1 MRSWRTCTPSRSSE
15 PRGKSPRETRVEMV
29 ELVLPNDAN
38 TMGNVL
44 GGRVLHWI
52 DLAAA
57 IVAHRHCRMEAVTVS
72 MDEVSFL
79 APIRVGQLACIA
91 ARMTFVGRTSMEIR
105 VDVQSEDLM
114 SGERRQTSTAYL
126 TFVAVDGKGRPAEV
140 PPLLLETEDEKR
152 EAEAAEGRRAARLK
166 SKTPGANPME

>member
-1 MRSWRTCTPSRSSE
+1 
-15 PRGKSPRETRVEMV
+15 VELV

-57 IVAHRHCRMEAVTVS
+57 IVAHRHCRTEAVTAS

-79 APIRVGQLACIA
+79 APIRVGQIA
-91 ARMTFVGRTSMEIR
+91 VVGARMTYVGRTSMEIR

-126 TFVAVDGKGRPAEV
+126 TFVAVDPKGRPAVV

-152 EAEAAEGRRAARLK
+152 EANAAEARRAARLQK
-166 SKTPGANPME
+166 RGPGATTEENTRR

>member
-1 MRSWRTCTPSRSSE
+1 LPKG
-15 PRGKSPRETRVEMV
+15 RGKSPRETRVEMV
-29 ELVLPNDAN
+29 QLVLPNDAN

-57 IVAHRHCRMEAVTVS
+57 IVAHRHCRMEAVTAS

-79 APIRVGQLACIA
+79 APIRVGQMAVIA

-105 VDVQSEDLM
+105 VDVQSEDLL

-126 TFVAVDGKGRPAEV
+126 TFVAVDKTGRPAPV
-140 PPLLLETEDEKR
+140 PPLLYETEEEKR
-152 EAEAAEGRRAARLK
+152 EARVAEARRAERLQGR
-166 SKTPGANPME
+166 PLDVIPREIQQR

>member
-1 MRSWRTCTPSRSSE
+1 
-15 PRGKSPRETRVEMV
+15 MV

-52 DLAAA
+52 DMAAA
-57 IVAHRHCRMEAVTVS
+57 IVAHRHCRSEAVTAS

-79 APIRVGQLACIA
+79 APIRVGQMALIA
-91 ARMTFVGRTSMEIR
+91 ARMTYVGRTSMEIR
-105 VDVQSEDLM
+105 VDVQSEDLL

-126 TFVAVDGKGRPAEV
+126 TFVAVDKRGHPVPV
-140 PPLLLETEDEKR
+140 PPLILETEDEKR
-152 EAEAAEGRRAARLK
+152 EARAAEARRAERLEEHDR
-166 SKTPGANPME
+166 TPREMEQR

>member
-1 MRSWRTCTPSRSSE
+1 
-15 PRGKSPRETRVEMV
+15 MV

-57 IVAHRHCRMEAVTVS
+57 IVAHRHCRAEAVTAS
-72 MDEVSFL
+72 MDQVSFR
-79 APIRVGQLACIA
+79 APIRVGQLAVIE

-114 SGERRQTSTAYL
+114 SGERRKTSTAYL
-126 TFVAVDGKGRPAEV
+126 TFVAVDKNGHPADV

-152 EAEAAEGRRAARLK
+152 EAKAAEARRAARLHERPFG
-166 SKTPGANPME
+166 STPREIEQR

>member
-1 MRSWRTCTPSRSSE
+1 
-15 PRGKSPRETRVEMV
+15 MV

-57 IVAHRHCRMEAVTVS
+57 IVAHRHCRTEAVTAS

-79 APIRVGQLACIA
+79 APIRVGQIA
-91 ARMTFVGRTSMEIR
+91 AIAATMTFVGRTSMEIR

-114 SGERRQTSTAYL
+114 SGERRRTSTAYL
-126 TFVAVDGKGRPAEV
+126 TFVAVDKNGCPADV
-140 PPLLLETEDEKR
+140 PPLLLETEEEKR
-152 EAEAAEGRRAARLK
+152 EAQAAEARRAARLK
-166 SKTPGANPME
+166 SRSGSATPREIEQR

>member
-1 MRSWRTCTPSRSSE
+1 
-15 PRGKSPRETRVEMV
+15 MV

-57 IVAHRHCRMEAVTVS
+57 IVAHRHCRTEAVTVS

-79 APIRVGQLACIA
+79 VPIRVGQLACIA
-91 ARMTFVGRTSMEIR
+91 ARMTWVGRTSMEIR

-126 TFVAVDGKGRPAEV
+126 TFVAVDKSGRPTEV
-140 PPLLLETEDEKR
+140 PPLLLETDEDRR
-152 EAEAAEGRRAARLK
+152 EAKAGEARRAARLK
-166 SKTPGANPME
+166 LRPLGMTPRETQQR

>member
-1 MRSWRTCTPSRSSE
+1 MI
-15 PRGKSPRETRVEMV
+15 

-57 IVAHRHCRMEAVTVS
+57 IVAHRHCRTEAVTAS

-79 APIRVGQLACIA
+79 GPIRVGQIAVIA
-91 ARMTFVGRTSMEIR
+91 ARMTYVGRTSMEIR

-126 TFVAVDGKGRPAEV
+126 TFVAVDKNGRPATV

-152 EAEAAEGRRAARLK
+152 EAKAAEARRAARLRDRPAGA
-166 SKTPGANPME
+166 TPREIEQR

>member
-1 MRSWRTCTPSRSSE
+1 MI
-15 PRGKSPRETRVEMV
+15 

-57 IVAHRHCRMEAVTVS
+57 IVAHRHCRTEAVTAS

-79 APIRVGQLACIA
+79 GPIRVGQIAVIA
-91 ARMTFVGRTSMEIR
+91 ARMTYVGRTSMEIR

-126 TFVAVDGKGRPAEV
+126 TFVAVDKSGRPATV

-152 EAEAAEGRRAARLK
+152 EAKAAEARREARLK
-166 SKTPGANPME
+166 GRPAGATPREIEQR

>member
-1 MRSWRTCTPSRSSE
+1 
-15 PRGKSPRETRVEMV
+15 MV

-57 IVAHRHCRMEAVTVS
+57 IVAHRHCRTEAVTAS

-79 APIRVGQLACIA
+79 APIRVGQLAVIG
-91 ARMTFVGRTSMEIR
+91 ARMTWVGRTSMEIR
-105 VDVQSEDLM
+105 VDVQSEDLLT
-114 SGERRQTSTAYL
+114 GERRQTSTAYL
-126 TFVAVDGKGRPAEV
+126 TFVAVDGNGHPTDV

-152 EAEAAEGRRAARLK
+152 EAQAAEGRREARLK
-166 SKTPGANPME
+166 SRVTGATPKETKQR

>member
-1 MRSWRTCTPSRSSE
+1 
-15 PRGKSPRETRVEMV
+15 MV

-57 IVAHRHCRMEAVTVS
+57 IVAHRHCRTEAVTAS

-79 APIRVGQLACIA
+79 APIRVGQLALIA
-91 ARMTFVGRTSMEIR
+91 ARMTYVGRSSMEIR

-126 TFVAVDGKGRPAEV
+126 TFVAVDKGGLPTTV
-140 PPLLLETEDEKR
+140 PPLLYETEDEKR
-152 EAEAAEGRRAARLK
+152 EARAAEARRAKRLQGRLLE
-166 SKTPGANPME
+166 TPREIKQR